1 MCTLYLTEHGSKVS
15 KSGGKFVITKPN
27 KEVVEVPSGYID
39 CILVMGRIQLTTD
52 VITEMLSEGKS
63 IVYLNRYG
71 DVVGKTT
78 GLCHESEI
86 CLLQLQVYANEEKR
100 LAIAKKLVEDKLAA
114 QKSLL
119 SYYNKRL
126 HSEKIKENAANIANI
141 GTINAEVGS
150 PSGLMGIEGYA
161 ARLYYECFKEIIRND
176 SFVWEGR
183 RKFPAPDPVNS
194 MLSYA
199 YTLLE
204 KDVRVYLA
212 EINNLLL
219 SIGFLHETNF
229 RKDSLVY
236 DLMEPFRAE
245 VDRYVLKCINLKEYG
260 NEDFSIAEGRC
271 YFSEAS
277 RKRFIAG
284 YEEFVGSYDGAGLR
298 AALKRYVKEIVGLIK
313 ASAGEYDTKPVAL
326 SLKAS

>member
-15 KSGGKFVITKPN
+15 KSGGKFVITKPD
-27 KEVVEVPSGYID
+27 KEIVEVPSGYIE

-52 VITEMLSEGKS
+52 VITEMLREGKS

-71 DVVGKTT
+71 EVVGKTT
-78 GLCHESEI
+78 GLCHETEL
-86 CLLQLQVYANEEKR
+86 CLHQLEAYTNGER
-100 LAIAKKLVEDKLAA
+100 RFAIARKLVEDKLEA
-114 QKSLL
+114 QRSLL
-119 SYYNKRL
+119 RYYNKRL
-126 HSEKIKENAANIANI
+126 HSDKIAENAANIAELCDMKEN
-141 GTINAEVGS
+141 GRSVLA
-150 PSGLMGIEGYA
+150 LMGIEGYA
-161 ARLYYECFKEIIRND
+161 ARLYYECFREIIRNED
-176 SFVWEGR
+176 FVWEGR

-245 VDRYVLKCINLKEYG
+245 VDRYVLKCINLKEYRS
-260 NEDFSIAEGRC
+260 EDFSVAEGRC
-271 YFSEAS
+271 YFSEAA

-284 YEEFVGSYDGAGLR
+284 YEEFAGSYDGTGLR
-298 AALKRYVKEIVGLIK
+298 DCIKRYVKDILELIRNAGNAENQNFRRL
-313 ASAGEYDTKPVAL
+313 AS
-326 SLKAS
+326 